1 MDAVMNFL
9 GNWWVMGGML
19 VALLVL
25 IGLMIFLRMK
35 PKDEE

>member
-1 MDAVMNFL
+1 MDRVMEIL